1 MYFLEDKDIS
11 IFKRFE
17 GVSNFMFDAD
27 IILTY
32 FSAILK
38 IKFIKLIK
46 SLVLFSDFIYKKIYL
61 IKEKKRLKTNQFQV
75 EKFNSN

>member
-46 SLVLFSDFIYKKIYL
+46 SLVLFLYFIYKKIFL
-61 IKEKKRLKTNQFQV
+61 IKEKKRFKTNQFQV